1 LKSGTPAA
9 PDLGDKTTPTAGAD
23 GDTQARTP
31 DRAAGADADTQ
42 ARAPDRAA
50 GADADT
56 EARAPD
62 RAAGA
67 DADTEATAAV
77 ETDNKPTAAVEWP
90 EIVGLSCR
98 FGR

>member
-1 LKSGTPAA
+1 MKSGTPAA

-23 GDTQARTP
+23 ADTQART
-31 DRAAGADADTQ
+31 
-42 ARAPDRAA
+42 PDRAA